1 MQGDKGPRKLPRE
14 QAPQSGAVH
23 IDGLGPDPG
32 LKQRGQHGPPARER
46 DLALSRAAA
55 HEHRHPPEIH
65 GPVFS
70 LAACARGLVCPG
82 GAGFMRPGFISL
94 NLIYAACIGRRLIAD
109 DPHLG
114 FQPDAMPGHDGRA
127 HEFDQLLYL
136 AGRGMGLVE
145 DKVGVLLRDL
155 GVPDRPALES
165 AVLDQS
171 GGMIA
176 GRILEHRAAASGA
189 PRLGGVPAPHE
200 FGDHGLDRGP
210 GGSFQ
215 LKGGGHEPLPRRHAR
230 TPVGDAEILPGAG
243 APLAPPV
250 NGLDLGH
257 KVPDLAAIGPGV
269 HGQRAAHGA
278 RDAGQKLQ
286 PGQALLGGKTGRAR
300 AGEAGAD
307 FKRVGLKPRAF
318 GQRPRDRDH
327 GPAQA
332 AVAHQQVAAMPDP
345 GQRHGGRRPPD
356 KFGEVRAIGRLVV
369 IIGRPARLPGAVPR
383 HRFLPPERAAQGLA
397 VKRHAHAICPAR
409 APDRVSA
416 GPARICPIRGSGA
429 PACRSYN
436 CRDT

>member
-1 MQGDKGPRKLPRE
+1 
-14 QAPQSGAVH
+14 
-23 IDGLGPDPG
+23 
-32 LKQRGQHGPPARER
+32 
-46 DLALSRAAA
+46 
-55 HEHRHPPEIH
+55 
-65 GPVFS
+65 
-70 LAACARGLVCPG
+70 
-82 GAGFMRPGFISL
+82 
-94 NLIYAACIGRRLIAD
+94 
-109 DPHLG
+109 
-114 FQPDAMPGHDGRA
+114 MPGHDGRA
-127 HEFDQLLYL
+127 HELDQLLYL
-136 AGRGMGLVE
+136 ASRGLGLVE

-165 AVLDQS
+165 AILDQP

-189 PRLGGVPAPHE
+189 PGLGGVPAPHE
-200 FGDHGLDRGP
+200 FGDRGLDRGP
-210 GGSFQ
+210 GGGFQ
-215 LKGGGHEPLPRRHAR
+215 LKGGGHEPLPRRDPRAS
-230 TPVGDAEILPGAG
+230 VGDAELPPGAG

-250 NGLDLGH
+250 NSLDLGH
-257 KVPDLAAIGPGV
+257 KVPDLAAVGPGV

-300 AGEAGAD
+300 AGEARAD
-307 FKRVGLKPRAF
+307 FERVGLGPRAF

-369 IIGRPARLPGAVPR
+369 IIGRPARLPGTVPR
-383 HRFLPPERAAQGLA
+383 HRLLPPERAAQGRA

-409 APDRVSA
+409 ALNRVSA
-416 GPARICPIRGSGA
+416 SPACICPRRGRAAS
-429 PACRSYN
+429 PCRSYN
-436 CRDT
+436 CRDTWSISPAPRVSSRSSSSMMPASTSASSA